1 MAKLPKLDHVKY
13 VRSKGR
19 LYAYFNT
26 GKKNSRGRAIYTP
39 LPSPASPSFFQS
51 YAAMKGARDRK
62 AKAAYTI
69 GQLVTDYLAS
79 TEHADKKLGTRK
91 LYETTARKIDRLLG
105 RFPVDDLRRE
115 DLRLV
120 LDNEFKGAG
129 SRNVFVSVLGI
140 LYAFAKDRDK
150 TTLEPTRGIKP
161 LKTGEHKAWPD
172 SALYAGL
179 ESPHDR
185 TRLVVHLLY
194 YTGQRIG
201 DVMKM
206 RWTDIRDG
214 RVAVV
219 QQKTDK
225 RLRIRLHSVL
235 AEELER
241 TPKRGLT
248 IVTNEEGG
256 QMTPQVVRREIK
268 AHGEAMGLKLVPHGL
283 RKNAVISLLEVGCT
297 VAETASIT
305 GQSFKIVEDYAR
317 DIDQAKMGDAAI
329 LKFENKARPRK
340 PQAKPLAKGAE

>member
-26 GKKNSRGRAIYTP
+26 GKKNGNGRAIYTP
-39 LPSPASPSFFQS
+39 LPVPSSPSFFQS

-62 AKAAYTI
+62 AKAPYTI
-69 GQLVTDYLAS
+69 SQLVSDYLAS
-79 TEHADKKLGTRK
+79 AEHAQKKQGTRS

-105 RFPVDDLRRE
+105 KFPIDDLRRE

-140 LYAFAKDRDK
+140 LYAFAKERDK
-150 TTLEPTRGIKP
+150 TTLEPTKGIRP
-161 LKTGEHKAWPD
+161 LKTGQHKAWPD

-179 ESPHDR
+179 ECEHDR

-206 RWTDIRDG
+206 RWSDIRDG
-214 RVAVV
+214 RVSVV

-225 RLRIRLHSVL
+225 PLRIRLHSTL

-241 TPKRGLT
+241 TARRGIT
-248 IVTNEEGG
+248 IVTNQDGR
-256 QMTPQVVRREIK
+256 QMTPQVIRREID
-268 AHGEAMGLKLVPHGL
+268 ALGVSLGLKLVPHGL

-305 GQSFKIVEDYAR
+305 GQSYKIVEEYAR

-329 LKFENKARPRK
+329 LKFENKPRPRK
-340 PQAKPLAKGAE
+340 PHAKPLAKGAE